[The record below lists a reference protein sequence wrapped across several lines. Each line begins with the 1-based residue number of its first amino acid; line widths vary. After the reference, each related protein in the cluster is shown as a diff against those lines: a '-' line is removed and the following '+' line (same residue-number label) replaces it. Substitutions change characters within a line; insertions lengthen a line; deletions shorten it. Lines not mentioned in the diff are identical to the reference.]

1 MQTLAVDLRVAH
13 GDVFC
18 RFVGEG
24 EAVDAQAVA
33 LLCIVVGKDSLDDA
47 LLRQDVLQDIGVLRW
62 ENVEGSLTDGVLLK
76 LIDTNAVGGESIV
89 AGFHKNSVRFVR
101 VARCVV
107 KDGLKGEWVG
117 VVVHLLRFGAAA

>member
-33 LLCIVVGKDSLDDA
+33 LLCIVVGKDPLDDA
-47 LLRQDVLQDIGVLRW
+47 LLRQVIGVIRR
-62 ENVEGSLTDGVLLK
+62 ENVEGSLADGVLLK

-101 VARCVV
+101 IARCVI